1 MRQRFFF
8 SYSEDIRMLKWVVR
22 NEPIKPLGTSIW
34 SYYIETYRSDHTVQ
48 SLVGRMRRNV
58 IPNMDFYLKKM
69 KTDEKIALLRIFGQ
83 RIDNQ
88 KRTVIR
94 NSILVSQDSTNQT
107 RRDQRIPKTVLNCNP
122 ISNHDKQWFIEE
134 RTNIASHQRSTTK
147 EVVNL
152 HSTKD
157 DQQNNDIIEVELV
170 QTVSKRNNRVF
181 SMNSDFRTEKQAKR
195 TFCPKTWYL
204 EMMPA
209 ARQGAISIRNMLCRS
224 NQMNQKRTH
233 FSEGIQLDEL
243 FDKMLIVPKNMNAPL
258 ISTRSSILK
267 AARMRYHFKMLK
279 ELRQLA
285 VNPHVRSAVFMYF
298 QYFEYYISFYVSD
311 ILETYAEVMNLLFQV
326 SIKLATL

>member
-147 EVVNL
+147 EV
-152 HSTKD
+152 
-157 DQQNNDIIEVELV
+157 
-170 QTVSKRNNRVF
+170 
-181 SMNSDFRTEKQAKR
+181 
-195 TFCPKTWYL
+195 
-204 EMMPA
+204 
-209 ARQGAISIRNMLCRS
+209 
-224 NQMNQKRTH
+224 KRTH